1 MDMCGDGVLS
11 CEGQAVGEGK
21 RHIDSELNGV
31 RLRENTGL
39 QSIWSQREPDK
50 GRGLWEVLPKYRC
63 GFIPRTQVL
72 KIS

>member
-1 MDMCGDGVLS
+1 MDMCGGGVLS

-21 RHIDSELNGV
+21 RHIDSELNKV
-31 RLRENTGL
+31 RLRGNTGL

-50 GRGLWEVLPKYRC
+50 GRELWEGLPRYRC
-63 GFIPRTQVL
+63 GSIPGAQVL